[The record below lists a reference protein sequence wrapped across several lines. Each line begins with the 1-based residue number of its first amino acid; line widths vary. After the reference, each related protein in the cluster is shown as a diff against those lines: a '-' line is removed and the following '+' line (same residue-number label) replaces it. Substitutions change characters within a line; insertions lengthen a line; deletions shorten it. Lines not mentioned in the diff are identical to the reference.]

1 MLLSSQRQKMGFLT
15 SPNSP
20 AGICQVKVTGMKY
33 RMYVDEVGNADLDS
47 SDDPNHRFLSL
58 TGVIVEL
65 GHVEQVIHPQ
75 MEALKRS
82 FFRSHPDEP
91 VILHRRE
98 LIQANHPFEPLRDA
112 SIRKQFDHQLLT
124 LLESW
129 QYAVISVCLDKK
141 KHKETYTVWRYDPY
155 HYCLAVMLERYAFL
169 LQRRGSQGDVM
180 AESRGGRE
188 DRRLKDSFTRLWERG
203 TDYVAPDLFRLTL
216 TSKQLK
222 VKAKTNNIAGLQL
235 ADLIA
240 HSCRDEILNENGL
253 LEKVLTPFSTQ
264 VIEVLQ
270 GKYNQ
275 LGGRVAGIGKKF
287 I

>member
-1 MLLSSQRQKMGFLT
+1 
-15 SPNSP
+15 
-20 AGICQVKVTGMKY
+20 MKY

-58 TGVIVEL
+58 TGVIAEL
-65 GHVEQVIHPQ
+65 GHVERVIHPQ

-129 QYAVISVCLDKK
+129 QYVVISVCLDKK

-216 TSKQLK
+216 TSKQRK